1 MPTWAV
7 GRHCSGLVQDCCQE
21 IGHKEQMNIRN
32 RISLPGA
39 LSASQCGSSPFCFTC
54 FLRQEHFSWSIWILK
69 KLKFSELR
77 HPVCH
82 LELLEHSLVVMHC
95 ALTLFISQK
104 ALFPFHNTA
113 WKEECSVCHHSVLS
127 LLFSSFLMGFLVE
140 FRTVIPCSTALRTQD
155 DVNWTKKLFYTGLY
169 KRHQNSKPNLGT
181 INAWAS
187 LGDVTWSLPGR
198 DVCAVPDLLSS
209 LENGCCWCLNSLLP
223 FCSLLEFK
231 HQDVLW
237 FLIIFFFNKKDT
249 LRGPYC

>member
-1 MPTWAV
+1 
-7 GRHCSGLVQDCCQE
+7 
-21 IGHKEQMNIRN
+21 MNIRN
-32 RISLPGA
+32 RIILPGA
-39 LSASQCGSSPFCFTC
+39 LSAPQCESSPFYFTC

-77 HPVCH
+77 HPVCY

-104 ALFPFHNTA
+104 ALFPFHNAA
-113 WKEECSVCHHSVLS
+113 WKEEHSVCHPSVLS

-155 DVNWTKKLFYTGLY
+155 DVNGTKRGFYAGLY

-187 LGDVTWSLPGR
+187 LGM
-198 DVCAVPDLLSS
+198 
-209 LENGCCWCLNSLLP
+209 
-223 FCSLLEFK
+223 
-231 HQDVLW
+231 
-237 FLIIFFFNKKDT
+237 
-249 LRGPYC
+249 LRGHCLAGVSVLCQISFPPWRMDALGALIPCCLPPPYWNLNIRMFCDS